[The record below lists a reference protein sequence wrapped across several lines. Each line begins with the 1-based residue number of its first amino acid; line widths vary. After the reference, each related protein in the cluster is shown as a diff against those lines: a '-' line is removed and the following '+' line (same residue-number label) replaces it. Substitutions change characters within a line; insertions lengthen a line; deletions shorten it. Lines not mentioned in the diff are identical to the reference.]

1 MNRHL
6 PSLDGIRAVSILL
19 VFAAHAGLEK
29 FVPGGFGVTI
39 FFFLSGYLIATL
51 LRIEF
56 NKTRTV
62 SFKRFYLRRALRI
75 LPTFYLVLGIA
86 VLLTQFHI
94 FPGELHW
101 PGTISLFLSF
111 SNYWRIF
118 EDASGQP
125 LGTGVYWSLAVEE
138 HFYLVFPWLYLML
151 QRQLAAPRQQALVL
165 WAICAVVLVW
175 RCILVYGF
183 HTLEDRTYY
192 ASDTRA
198 DSIVF
203 GCALAVYGNPALDG
217 KGQVSEQVWKCLL
230 LPLGFAGLLFSLM
243 FRDPLFRETFRYS
256 LQGISLYPVFIV
268 ALRYPYWGLFRILN
282 LKWVSFLGV
291 LSYSLY
297 LLHYIVIYIIKSQL
311 PIVHPIGQAIL
322 AFGLSVLLAWG
333 IYRLVEKPCAK
344 LRKQL
349 SNTEIGSM
357 PGLVGTSRLRR

>member
-6 PSLDGIRAVSILL
+6 PSLDGIRAVSFLL

-56 NKTRTV
+56 NKTKTL
-62 SFKRFYLRRALRI
+62 SFKRFYLHRALRI
-75 LPTFYLVLGIA
+75 LPTFYLVMGIA

-94 FPGELHW
+94 LPGELHW
-101 PGTISLFLSF
+101 TGVIALFLSF

-118 EDASGQP
+118 QDGAGQP

-151 QRQLAAPRQQALVL
+151 QRRLQTAPRQQTLVL
-165 WAICAVVLVW
+165 WAICAAIFVW

-183 HTLEDRTYY
+183 HTSENWTYY

-198 DSIVF
+198 DSILF
-203 GCALAVYGNPALDG
+203 GCALAVYGNPALDH
-217 KGQVSEQVWKCLL
+217 KGQVSERTWKYLL
-230 LPLGFAGLLFSLM
+230 LPLGLAGLLFSLM

-268 ALRYPYWGLFRILN
+268 ALRYPHWGLFRILN
-282 LKWVSFLGV
+282 INWVSFLGV
-291 LSYSLY
+291 LSYPLY
-297 LLHYIVIYIIKSQL
+297 LLHYMVIYIVKSHL
-311 PIVHPIGQAIL
+311 PVVHPLGQAVL

-333 IYRLVEKPCAK
+333 IYQLVEKPCAK

-349 SNTEIGSM
+349 SSTGIRSCA
-357 PGLVGTSRLRR
+357 